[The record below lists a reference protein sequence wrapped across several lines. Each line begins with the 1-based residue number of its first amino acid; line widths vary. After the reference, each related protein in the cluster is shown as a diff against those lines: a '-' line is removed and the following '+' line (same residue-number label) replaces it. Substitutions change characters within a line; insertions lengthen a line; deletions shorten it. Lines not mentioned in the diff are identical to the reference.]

1 MLIRS
6 GSATYGVR
14 LLLMSATAS
23 LPPELAALARSAAG
37 PLKPITIRLD
47 PACLAEV
54 DQLAKTLGGADR
66 AALLRF
72 VVRQG
77 LAATREQ
84 LEAAA

>member
-1 MLIRS
+1 MVRS
-6 GSATYGVR
+6 
-14 LLLMSATAS
+14 
-23 LPPELAALARSAAG
+23 G

-47 PACLAEV
+47 PASLAEV
-54 DQLAKTLGGADR
+54 DQLAKAIGGIER

-84 LEAAA
+84 LEAAG

>member
-1 MLIRS
+1 MP
-6 GSATYGVR
+6 A
-14 LLLMSATAS
+14 AS
-23 LPPELAALARSAAG
+23 LPPDLAAMVRSG

-47 PACLAEV
+47 PASLAEV
-54 DQLAKTLGGADR
+54 DQLAKTIGDIER

-84 LEAAA
+84 LEAAG